1 MNPLFKA
8 LQIHAEASE
17 LRPIHHISVIK
28 KSPTNPVRFT
38 AYPAVNKT
46 SLNRRKARF
55 F

>member
-1 MNPLFKA
+1 MNPVFKA

-38 AYPAVNKT
+38 
-46 SLNRRKARF
+46 
-55 F
+55 